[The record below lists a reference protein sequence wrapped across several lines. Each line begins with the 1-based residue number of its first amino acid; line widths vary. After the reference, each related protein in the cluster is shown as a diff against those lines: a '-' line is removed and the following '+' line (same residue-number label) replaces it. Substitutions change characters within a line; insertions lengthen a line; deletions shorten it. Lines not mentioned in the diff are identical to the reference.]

1 MADAKKDAK
10 SHEEFTVPAIKGAWD
25 KAVYTD
31 SSHIDNLMSAMLQMG
46 TEFWTLKRRQMVVER
61 LLEDKKHVTEAAIDA
76 YQPSEKELAKWDTA
90 RDDFIQRVF
99 TVFTREV
106 DKPRGA

>member
-1 MADAKKDAK
+1 MDDATKDSK

-31 SSHIDNLMSAMLQMG
+31 SPHIDNLMSAMLQMG
-46 TEFWTLKRRQMVVER
+46 TEFWALKRRQMVVEK

-106 DKPRGA
+106 EKPRGA